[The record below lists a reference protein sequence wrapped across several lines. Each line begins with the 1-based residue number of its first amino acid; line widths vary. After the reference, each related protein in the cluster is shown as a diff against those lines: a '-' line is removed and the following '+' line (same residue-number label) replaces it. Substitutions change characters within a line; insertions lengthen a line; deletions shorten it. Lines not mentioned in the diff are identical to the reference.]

1 MYFQDDARNAFKG
14 PVSEPKEKSTDRG
27 YAGGDV
33 SQRERAMLGLTN
45 GWPEEG
51 DPVKAINYLDIHDN
65 WALADQFATKDFD
78 GRFGVDEA
86 HYRIAA
92 TLLFTSM
99 GPVVLHGGTE
109 IMRSKGLA
117 GKESYT
123 KEIDG
128 ITLYFHGAGDTYN
141 LRAPNRFQW
150 DNVGKTARDSG
161 SYANYRE
168 MLDFWRGMIQLRNSE
183 VGDVFRRPGVPP
195 DGYYDFIIPEDESM
209 LGYMV
214 DDKVL
219 VLVNTSDGGRTFRD
233 VSIPDGRWRMVSNG
247 QRVSF
252 DGMRGDLRG
261 GSVTVTVPAQ
271 TAMVWVRE

>member
-1 MYFQDDARNAFKG
+1 
-14 PVSEPKEKSTDRG
+14 
-27 YAGGDV
+27 
-33 SQRERAMLGLTN
+33 
-45 GWPEEG
+45 
-51 DPVKAINYLDIHDN
+51 
-65 WALADQFATKDFD
+65 
-78 GRFGVDEA
+78 
-86 HYRIAA
+86 
-92 TLLFTSM
+92 
-99 GPVVLHGGTE
+99 
-109 IMRSKGLA
+109 
-117 GKESYT
+117 
-123 KEIDG
+123 
-128 ITLYFHGAGDTYN
+128 
-141 LRAPNRFQW
+141 
-150 DNVGKTARDSG
+150 
-161 SYANYRE
+161 